1 MAGAIEGPDF
11 RFEEQDNP
19 CRLAPGVTK
28 YYARA
33 SRVADGHERV
43 NIG

>member
-11 RFEEQDNP
+11 GFEEQDNP
-19 CRLAPGVTK
+19 CRFTLGVTK

-43 NIG
+43 KIG